1 MIFHSCVSLPA
12 GKYGNLCQWRYQCL
26 PHWTKMLREV
36 MSRSCGV
43 GVTCGNILKT
53 KTFAWKPPE
62 HTHIIYIYIYL
73 HTSMTVYIQY
83 PVFTSNEHVMKGLIK
98 LCKEKPYMG
107 DVLIII
113 HFLLIFSCIKHM
125 VSQPFN
131 YSIDNLV
138 FHQLLFNHL
147 AHLLGCLFFWH
158 DGPVWY
164 SYIIIYLLVGVHWG
178 TPL

>member
-1 MIFHSCVSLPA
+1 VIFHSCVSLPE

-53 KTFAWKPPE
+53 KTFAWN
-62 HTHIIYIYIYL
+62 HQNTHILYIYL

-98 LCKEKPYMG
+98 LCKEKPIWAMCLLLFTFFWSSLASNIWYRNLSIIA
-107 DVLIII
+107 LIT
-113 HFLLIFSCIKHM
+113 LFSTR
-125 VSQPFN
+125 
-131 YSIDNLV
+131 
-138 FHQLLFNHL
+138 LFNHL

-164 SYIIIYLLVGVHWG
+164 SYIIIYLLVGVHGG